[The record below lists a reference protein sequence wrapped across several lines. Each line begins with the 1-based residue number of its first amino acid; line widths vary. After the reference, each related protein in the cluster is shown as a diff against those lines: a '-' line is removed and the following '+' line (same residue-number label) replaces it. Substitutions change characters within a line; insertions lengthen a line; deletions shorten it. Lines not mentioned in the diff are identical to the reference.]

1 MSNSTWLKI
10 VSPFRYYEEDE
21 DDLRLRQYY
30 QHQLRSLLD
39 VDSSGGAPAAADASP
54 HHANHEVEFEIEFT
68 FPGKWSNSA
77 LFQMSGEISSSS
89 EVALL
94 GSYYEGEWRYAL
106 QQLQGEFAPGF
117 QTKGLLV
124 SREFGIL
131 KVTLAGNGNPL
142 GVEKSS
148 LSG

>member
-1 MSNSTWLKI
+1 MSNSTWLQS
-10 VSPFRYYEEDE
+10 VSLFRYFEEDE

-54 HHANHEVEFEIEFT
+54 HHANHEVELDLEFT

-77 LFQMSGEISSSS
+77 LFQMSGEISGSS

-117 QTKGLLV
+117 QTKDY
-124 SREFGIL
+124 
-131 KVTLAGNGNPL
+131 
-142 GVEKSS
+142 
-148 LSG
+148 